1 MGRDWARRSVN
12 AEEAVI
18 PLRTFVLILWVAII
32 AVISGAAV
40 VVGVAWTARGRW
52 DDTQTA
58 ISDLKLEVEKT
69 GALLTEAVVTFNK
82 TVVDKGKARD
92 DQLKAIGDQFGE
104 VNGRIDTL
112 QKTVTDLADAQDSA
126 HDETMK
132 RIASVESTA
141 ANAGRQAQAAAES
154 IAHFKCVVRP
164 KDCQP
169 AP

>member
-1 MGRDWARRSVN
+1 MGRDWSRRQVN

-18 PLRTFVLILWVAII
+18 PVRTVVILI
-32 AVISGAAV
+32 AVVLSVSAGAI
-40 VVGVAWTARGRW
+40 GLAWSAKGQW

-58 ISDLKLEVEKT
+58 IAKLKEQVEKT
-69 GALLTEAVVTFNK
+69 GAAVAKAVNDFNQ

-92 DQLKAIGDQFGE
+92 TQFQAIGDQFGE

-112 QKTVTDLADAQDSA
+112 QKTVTELADAQDSA

-141 ANAGRQAQAAAES
+141 ANAARQAQAAAES